1 MFYSK
6 LSEAAVRKFSSKY
19 VLFKISRYRK
29 TVDKYNKTP
38 DRILRKAPVKKS
50 FIHKIEVCRTLLQVF
65 LQEFY
70 ERFHNK
76 HFVQPQSVVANTSLV
91 ANISLSNRNISQKIS
106 KNISH

>member
-29 TVDKYNKTP
+29 TLDKYNKTP

-50 FIHKIEVCRTLLQVF
+50 FIHKIEVTKLKSAELCYRCFSRNSMNAFTTNILYNLKALL
-65 LQEFY
+65 LIL
-70 ERFHNK
+70 
-76 HFVQPQSVVANTSLV
+76 PL
-91 ANISLSNRNISQKIS
+91 
-106 KNISH
+106 